1 MTVNRRTT
9 QGGYTIIEL
18 MVAITLGLMIIAA
31 LTTIFVSNTQTR
43 DEIERANEQT
53 ENGRYAMQL
62 LTDDLRNAGYLAEFN
77 PILLPPPA
85 TMPDPCTTVLAN
97 LKAAL
102 PIAVQGTDNA
112 ATIPTCLS
120 DVKAGTDII
129 VVRRASACAVGTT
142 DCDPVIAGAP
152 YFQASGCTSAAELS
166 STNVANYYGL
176 NTDTTQL
183 TLHQKDCNPPTTPG
197 TLAALHQYRTH
208 IYFIANND
216 KNGDGIP
223 TLKRAELGAVG
234 GVAAFT
240 IVPLVEGIENLQ
252 VEYGIETATPT
263 TGVASVFTADPAS
276 YGGCAGTVCIGYWRN
291 TVAAKVYLLARNKK
305 QTMGY
310 TDGAVKTF
318 AMGLNA
324 DGTAN
329 TAGPFNDT
337 YKRHLYASVIRLNNT
352 AGRNLP

>member
-1 MTVNRRTT
+1 MTVNRRTA

-18 MVAITLGLMIIAA
+18 MVAITLGLLIIAA
-31 LTTIFVSNTQTR
+31 LTTIFVNSSQTR

-77 PILLPPPA
+77 PALLSLPTTTPNPCA
-85 TMPDPCTTVLAN
+85 TALAD

-102 PIAVQGTDNA
+102 PIAVQGNDNA
-112 ATIPTCLS
+112 ASIPTCLS
-120 DVKAGTDII
+120 DVKAGTDIV
-129 VVRRASACAVGTT
+129 VVRRASGCAVGTT
-142 DCDPVIAGAP
+142 DCDPLIAGAP
-152 YFQASGCTSAAELS
+152 YFQASGCTSPAELS
-166 STNVANYYGL
+166 SPNVANYYGL
-176 NTDTTQL
+176 DVDTTNL

-197 TLAALHQYRTH
+197 TLAPLHQYRTH

-223 TLKRAELGAVG
+223 TLKRAELGASG
-234 GVAAFT
+234 FT
-240 IVPLVEGIENLQ
+240 IVPLVEGIENMQ
-252 VEYGIETATPT
+252 IEYGIETVTPT

-276 YGGCAGTVCIGYWRN
+276 YGGCAGAVCIGYWRN
-291 TVAAKVYLLARNKK
+291 IVSAKLYLLARNKK

-310 TDGAVKTF
+310 NDGKLKTF
-318 AMGLNA
+318 AMGMNA

-329 TAGPFNDT
+329 TVGPFNDA
-337 YKRHLYASVIRLNNT
+337 YRRHAYTSLIRVNNT
-352 AGRNLP
+352 AGRNTP